1 MERESG
7 GIGRRRLLGLTG
19 AGLGALAASGLL
31 AACAPPRR
39 EEDGGGQGGASPEKV
54 TLALPSSLSSLDVGR
69 ESGTL
74 NYAVAC
80 LVQEGLLSVSP
91 DGELRPGL
99 AARWSQPDERTYVF
113 TLRRGVTFSDGT
125 PLTPD
130 DVVASVEA
138 IRDPKNTNALA
149 YLYAHV
155 TSVKVTG
162 DLEVTVRLK
171 KPDALFLWTVSPS
184 GLLVSSR
191 AFLKRHRGEVGTGK
205 TLLLGTGAYRITGF
219 AADDH
224 VLLERNDAW
233 WGEKPGV
240 RTLKLDFVPDAG
252 TRLVAMKSG
261 AVDGALGLASDEA
274 RGWES
279 AAEVTYT
286 EDRSVVALAFDTGKA
301 PFDDPRVRRAVAH
314 AADRAGMAEGIL
326 HGKAQVA
333 AALPSP
339 GMWGDLLPAEQVA
352 AAYDRI
358 ALPAHDLAA
367 ARKELAASG
376 HPDGFTAELHYPG
389 SGPQLGKA
397 ALALAAELKKI
408 GVTLKVEEITLEQW
422 IAELGSGKFPL
433 QFLWYFPTTGDP
445 AELLDAYLHG
455 EAEATNIARYDQAKV
470 TGALKAATTE
480 TDSGKRGALLLEAV
494 TEAAGDLP
502 YLPLWW
508 ASTATALSGRLA
520 LGGGDGPFALT
531 GPWAARLRSS

>member
-31 AACAPPRR
+31 AACAPPHR

-184 GLLVSSR
+184 GR
-191 AFLKRHRGEVGTGK
+191 
-205 TLLLGTGAYRITGF
+205 
-219 AADDH
+219 
-224 VLLERNDAW
+224 
-233 WGEKPGV
+233 
-240 RTLKLDFVPDAG
+240 
-252 TRLVAMKSG
+252 
-261 AVDGALGLASDEA
+261 
-274 RGWES
+274 
-279 AAEVTYT
+279 
-286 EDRSVVALAFDTGKA
+286 
-301 PFDDPRVRRAVAH
+301 
-314 AADRAGMAEGIL
+314 
-326 HGKAQVA
+326 
-333 AALPSP
+333 
-339 GMWGDLLPAEQVA
+339 
-352 AAYDRI
+352 
-358 ALPAHDLAA
+358 
-367 ARKELAASG
+367 
-376 HPDGFTAELHYPG
+376 
-389 SGPQLGKA
+389 
-397 ALALAAELKKI
+397 
-408 GVTLKVEEITLEQW
+408 
-422 IAELGSGKFPL
+422 
-433 QFLWYFPTTGDP
+433 
-445 AELLDAYLHG
+445 
-455 EAEATNIARYDQAKV
+455 
-470 TGALKAATTE
+470 
-480 TDSGKRGALLLEAV
+480 
-494 TEAAGDLP
+494 
-502 YLPLWW
+502 
-508 ASTATALSGRLA
+508 
-520 LGGGDGPFALT
+520 
-531 GPWAARLRSS
+531 